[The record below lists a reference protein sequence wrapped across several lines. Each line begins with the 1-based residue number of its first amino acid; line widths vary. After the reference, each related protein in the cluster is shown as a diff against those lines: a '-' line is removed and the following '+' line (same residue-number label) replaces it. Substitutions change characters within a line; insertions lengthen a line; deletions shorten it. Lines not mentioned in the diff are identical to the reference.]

1 MTMTYKFKET
11 FTDRQARTQWDI
23 YNCTADWHPTIRK
36 YLYRDDE
43 VVAKH
48 NIEGMIRSMMLKLSQ
63 IPEERMTEEFCEGA
77 WFMEIFYVSA
87 IHRFFMDKYNLEEE
101 DIDVIF
107 RIVDNKPTLEIDYPE
122 PNGEGDSR
130 SPVDKLKDD
139 LDL

>member
-1 MTMTYKFKET
+1 
-11 FTDRQARTQWDI
+11 
-23 YNCTADWHPTIRK
+23 
-36 YLYRDDE
+36 
-43 VVAKH
+43 
-48 NIEGMIRSMMLKLSQ
+48 
-63 IPEERMTEEFCEGA
+63 MTEEFCEGA